1 MKNVMTTD
9 QIQTVCV
16 VIAAEMSGNPNPFNY
31 SWKTSFKL
39 KIVLLF
45 LLKKKK
51 ARGTKKDTMMV
62 VRQKGSYL
70 R

>member
-9 QIQTVCV
+9 QIQAVCV

-31 SWKTSFKL
+31 SRKTGFKL

-45 LLKKKK
+45 LLKKKRLM
-51 ARGTKKDTMMV
+51 A
-62 VRQKGSYL
+62 L
-70 R
+70 RKIC

>member
-1 MKNVMTTD
+1 MRNVMTTD
-9 QIQTVCV
+9 QIQTLCV

-45 LLKKKK
+45 LLKKK
-51 ARGTKKDTMMV
+51 
-62 VRQKGSYL
+62 GSWH
-70 R
+70 